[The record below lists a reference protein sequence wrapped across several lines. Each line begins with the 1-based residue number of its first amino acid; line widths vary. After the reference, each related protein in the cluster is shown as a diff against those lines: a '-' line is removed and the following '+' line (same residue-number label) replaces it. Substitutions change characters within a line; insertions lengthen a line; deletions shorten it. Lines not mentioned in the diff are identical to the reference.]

1 MRGGARDLLSRQW
14 RLGPARLYPSAPAGG
29 GCEDDEERSRH
40 GVGERHGKD
49 RKEKEMRVSADFV
62 LYTITPKMTGV
73 YSIAEAVEDSNKRPA
88 TTVFVYL
95 EEDEGAKFDA
105 HQMKALKNTAK
116 LIAANGGIVA
126 SSLQEVAD
134 ILNAA

>member
-1 MRGGARDLLSRQW
+1 MKNKLAFLGGTCNGSQW
-14 RLGPARLYPSAPAGG
+14 REALIPLLKIDYFNPVVPNW
-29 GCEDDEERSRH
+29 DEAAD
-40 GVGERHGKD
+40 K
-49 RKEKEMRVSADFV
+49 KEKEMRVSADFV

-95 EEDEGAKFDA
+95 EEDEGVKFDT

-116 LIAANGGIVA
+116 LIAANGGVVA